1 MNEVMECIM
10 NRRSVRSYN
19 DELPTGE
26 QLETIIKAGLYAA
39 SGMNDQ
45 PWYFA
50 VVQQPQLVAQA
61 RELLGSDPFY
71 GANTII
77 FAFVDPQA
85 HTPMQSVSLALGNM
99 MLAAESLGVCS
110 CWINA
115 PSKGMFDSQQGQAF
129 AGQLGVPA
137 GYRCAGSLAVGFTD
151 QPIPAAKPR
160 RTGTYKIFKCAQ
172 QYED

>member
-50 VVQQPQLVAQA
+50 AVQQPQLVAQA
-61 RELLGSDPFY
+61 RELLGGDPFY

-77 FAFVDPQA
+77 CAFVDPQGIRRCSR
-85 HTPMQSVSLALGNM
+85 SVWRWA
-99 MLAAESLGVCS
+99 
-110 CWINA
+110 I
-115 PSKGMFDSQQGQAF
+115 
-129 AGQLGVPA
+129 
-137 GYRCAGSLAVGFTD
+137 
-151 QPIPAAKPR
+151 
-160 RTGTYKIFKCAQ
+160 
-172 QYED
+172 